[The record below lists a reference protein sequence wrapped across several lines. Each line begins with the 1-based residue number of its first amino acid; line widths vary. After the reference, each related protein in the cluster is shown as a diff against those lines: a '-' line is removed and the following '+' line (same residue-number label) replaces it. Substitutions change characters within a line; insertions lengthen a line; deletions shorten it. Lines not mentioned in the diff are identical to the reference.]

1 MATGGVDAHQRAAR
15 RTNSGARL
23 VALAASEQTARRVSP
38 TIYAHLPPIGKRQHS
53 SLRTRL
59 PRSYNTG
66 VGEVVLTRETS
77 ANPRA
82 HMDKFE
88 EIGQRLDQ
96 EIARLRRYVEEE
108 VAPGTER
115 RTARFLRE
123 VSDLLTD
130 AARKLEARTA
140 NRDTPETKDAHS

>member
-1 MATGGVDAHQRAAR
+1 M
-15 RTNSGARL
+15 
-23 VALAASEQTARRVSP
+23 
-38 TIYAHLPPIGKRQHS
+38 
-53 SLRTRL
+53 

-66 VGEVVLTRETS
+66 VGEIVWVARTNS
-77 ANPRA
+77 AAGA

-96 EIARLRRYVEEE
+96 ELTRLRRYVEEE

-123 VSDLLTD
+123 VSELLTD
-130 AARKLEARTA
+130 AAAKLESRNTARESQPA
-140 NRDTPETKDAHS
+140 KDAHS

>member
-1 MATGGVDAHQRAAR
+1 MAARRGDAHQSAAR
-15 RTNSGARL
+15 GANFWPGL
-23 VALAASEQTARRVSP
+23 LIASTKKSTHRASP
-38 TIYAHLPPIGKRQHS
+38 TIQGHLPTIGKRQFS
-53 SLRTRL
+53 SLRTRM

-66 VGEVVLTRETS
+66 VGEIVRVAGSNS
-77 ANPRA
+77 AAGA

-96 EIARLRRYVEEE
+96 ELTRLRRYVEEE

-123 VSDLLTD
+123 VSELLTD
-130 AARKLEARTA
+130 AAAKLESRNAARESQPA
-140 NRDTPETKDAHS
+140 KDAHS

>member
-1 MATGGVDAHQRAAR
+1 M
-15 RTNSGARL
+15 
-23 VALAASEQTARRVSP
+23 
-38 TIYAHLPPIGKRQHS
+38 
-53 SLRTRL
+53 

-66 VGEVVLTRETS
+66 VGEIVRFAGSNS
-77 ANPRA
+77 ATGA

-96 EIARLRRYVEEE
+96 ELTRLRRYVEEE

-123 VSDLLTD
+123 VSELLTD
-130 AARKLEARTA
+130 AAAKLESRNAARESQPA
-140 NRDTPETKDAHS
+140 KDAHS